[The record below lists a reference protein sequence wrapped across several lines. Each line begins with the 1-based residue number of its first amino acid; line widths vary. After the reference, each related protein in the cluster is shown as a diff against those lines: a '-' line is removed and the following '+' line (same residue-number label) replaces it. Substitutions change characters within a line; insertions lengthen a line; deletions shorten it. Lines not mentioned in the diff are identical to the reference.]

1 MSFARSNREAGT
13 IEPRTS
19 PPPARRG
26 HRTIARLIGA
36 AGLVLLTVLLYWLLT
51 DESFSVSAERVSF
64 RGLALADEAEVRA
77 RLTDIERG
85 PNVFRV
91 RASEIVSEL
100 STLIEVDGAS
110 AVVRLPADVSVTLD
124 ERDPV
129 FIWRSGDTAWLV
141 DEEGMLFAPIDASI
155 ALDEGTPEGAARA
168 GLPVIDDERLIETP
182 PQEGDRL
189 RAIDLA
195 AMRQLLALDSD
206 LLGPRATDL
215 WLRVD
220 DRDGYVLESRDR
232 AWRALFGRYT
242 LTLQPPDVIP
252 QQVQCLEWVLASGP
266 RKLEQVRLAVS
277 EGGCGTWTVVDDKQP
292 KGD

>member
-1 MSFARSNREAGT
+1 MSFARSNRQSGAYA
-13 IEPRTS
+13 PRTA
-19 PPPARRG
+19 PAPAHRG
-26 HRTIARLIGA
+26 RSAIARLIGA

-51 DESFSVSAERVSF
+51 DEAFTVTEEQVSF
-64 RGLALADEAEVRA
+64 RGLAAADEAEVRA
-77 RLTDIERG
+77 RLSDVERG
-85 PNVFRV
+85 PNVFRL

-100 STLIEVDGAS
+100 STLVEVDAAS
-110 AVVRLPADVSVTLD
+110 AVVSLPAAVSVRLD

-141 DEEGMLFAPIDASI
+141 DDEGMLYAPVDAS
-155 ALDEGTPEGAARA
+155 AEFDEGTPAGAVRA

-182 PQEGDRL
+182 PAEGDRL

-195 AMRQLLALDSD
+195 AMRQLLALDSE
-206 LLGPRATDL
+206 LLGPRATEL
-215 WLRVD
+215 ALRVD

-252 QQVQCLEWVLASGP
+252 QQAQCLQWLLASGP

-277 EGGCGTWTVVDDKQP
+277 EGGCGTFTTVDDK
-292 KGD
+292 KAADD